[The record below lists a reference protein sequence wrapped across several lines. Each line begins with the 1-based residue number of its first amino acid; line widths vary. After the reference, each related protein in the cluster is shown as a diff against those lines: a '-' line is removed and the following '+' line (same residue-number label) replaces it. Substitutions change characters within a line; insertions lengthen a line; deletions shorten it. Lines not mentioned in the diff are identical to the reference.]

1 MNYISKI
8 RLPGGTEYGL
18 RDASNALTVDFGA
31 ISSLPITK
39 SVPGVTADMTVDTW
53 EIGTPSAFRSN
64 LTVTTADGSV
74 TVSGSISGSSTLKI
88 KLSRS
93 QSVTAL

>member
-53 EIGTPSAFRSN
+53 ELGWPRAFISN

-74 TVSGSISGSSTLKI
+74 TLSGTMAGSSTVIL